1 MIKHVNDREMRER
14 LSYVTTE
21 VTEAAV
27 DGLSRA
33 TLYLLRES

>member
-1 MIKHVNDREMRER
+1 MQER